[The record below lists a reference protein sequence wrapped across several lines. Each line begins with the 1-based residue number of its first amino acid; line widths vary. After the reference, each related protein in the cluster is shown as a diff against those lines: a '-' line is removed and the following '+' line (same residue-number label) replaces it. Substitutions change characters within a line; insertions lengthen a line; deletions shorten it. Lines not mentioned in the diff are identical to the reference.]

1 MGFSQDDTGILDL
14 LTGLAGLALKN
25 CLMYDSIV
33 LNERKLYQLM
43 QIISNLSLENDLKAF
58 LMQSKIY
65 LSQLISSEKTQVF
78 IYEPTEKVLLTYQNE
93 QLIKVSEITGIIGFV
108 FEQKQLYETIDTK
121 KDEHYN
127 PIIDILTEVPLL
139 TVPILDENKSILG
152 VFQVIN
158 LRSYAERNLGK
169 TKWANYDLISLYAN
183 FLASSFKNIIERSK
197 KTINELLFS

>member
-1 MGFSQDDTGILDL
+1 M

-43 QIISNLSLENDLKAF
+43 QIISNLSLENDLKTF

-78 IYEPTEKVLLTYQNE
+78 IYEPTEKVLITYQNE
-93 QLIKVSEITGIIGFV
+93 QLIKVLEITGIIGFV

-139 TVPILDENKSILG
+139 TVPILDDNRSILG